1 MFLDRAITRYVILDQ
16 AFINKPRLTDV
27 NDIII
32 IIMSSRSSGN
42 RISDIVNDLRHSDG
56 YVVSIQVV
64 TY

>member
-16 AFINKPRLTDV
+16 AFRNKPRLTDV
-27 NDIII
+27 TDIII